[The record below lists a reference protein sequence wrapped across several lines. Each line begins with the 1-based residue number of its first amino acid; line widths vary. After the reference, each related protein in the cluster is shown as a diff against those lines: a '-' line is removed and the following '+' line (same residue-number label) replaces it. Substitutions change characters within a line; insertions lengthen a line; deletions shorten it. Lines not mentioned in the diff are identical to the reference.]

1 MDTLALLL
9 SLFVFLVAL
18 AIWTNKVRSRLH
30 YDSALQPNCLLTRWP
45 LLFVTGPRSFF
56 YFSNYWNLYPS
67 YLAEH
72 GYEVYH
78 LRLPWSDSLLRQTR
92 LTEFLKS
99 QDAAK
104 RHFHLVMDSY
114 SMVEL
119 EPVLRSLKPE
129 CLISI
134 TEIADADAKSLNS
147 LNTPFVPQETLQ
159 TLPSRKGGFFIK
171 WAYELHRLLLFGR
184 QVPSLSCLGAVKQTR
199 LQNARLLLER
209 AQVLAEMDLREGDL
223 NV

>member
-18 AIWTNKVRSRLH
+18 AVWSNKARSKQH
-30 YDSALQPNCLLTRWP
+30 YDSTLTPNCLLTRWP

-56 YFSNYWNLYPS
+56 YFSNYWNIYPS
-67 YLAEH
+67 FLAEH

-99 QDAAK
+99 QDAAN
-104 RHFHLVMDSY
+104 RRFHMVLDSY
-114 SMVEL
+114 SLQEL
-119 EPVLRSLKPE
+119 EPVLRELKPE
-129 CLISI
+129 CLMSI
-134 TEIADADAKSLNS
+134 TEIADTDSIKPTSLKAS
-147 LNTPFVPQETLQ
+147 FVPQETLQ
-159 TLPSRKGGFFIK
+159 TLPSKKGSFFVK
-171 WAYELHRLLLFGR
+171 WAYDLHRLLLFGR
-184 QVPSLSCLGAVKQTR
+184 PLPSLSCLGAAKATQ

-209 AQVLAEMDLREGDL
+209 AQNLAEMDLREG
-223 NV
+223 